1 MRFKSCDIVRLP
13 VAGVNAQVDRAV
25 ELGQYRELILVTTPA
40 GEQYRV
46 GRTKGATYRRYP
58 ATPGMKRRDHR
69 AAARRA
75 G

>member
-13 VAGVNAQVDRAV
+13 IAGATAQVDRAV
-25 ELGQYRELILVTTPA
+25 ELRQYRDLTPVTTPG
-40 GEQYRV
+40 GEQYRI

-58 ATPGMKRRDHR
+58 ATPGMRRRDHR